1 MAQQR
6 IAEKTRNTAE
16 TRIRLNLN
24 IDGSGKASID
34 TGIPFF
40 DHMLTLFARHGLFD
54 LELKAEGDLSVDYHH
69 TVEDVGLVLGQVV
82 KAALGEKRGIARYG
96 FFILPMDETLARVAL
111 DLSNR
116 PAFVYKVSVP
126 EAMVRDFNIMLVREF
141 FQAFANEAGCNL
153 HIALEYGEEPHHV
166 AEAIFK
172 CFAKALD
179 RATQLDPRL
188 GDAVPTT
195 KGTLSS

>member
-1 MAQQR
+1 MAEQR
-6 IAEKTRNTAE
+6 IAQKTRNTAE
-16 TRIRLNLN
+16 TRISLNLN
-24 IDGSGKASID
+24 IDGSGKSDID

-179 RATQLDPRL
+179 RATQIDPRM
-188 GDAVPTT
+188 GDALPTT
-195 KGTLSS
+195 KGTLSN

>member
-1 MAQQR
+1 MVKQR
-6 IAEKTRNTAE
+6 IAEKVRNTAE
-16 TRIRLNLN
+16 TRISLSLNL
-24 IDGSGKASID
+24 DGTGVSSIE

-54 LELKAEGDLSVDYHH
+54 LELKAEGDISVDYHH

-96 FFILPMDETLARVAL
+96 FFILPMDETLVRVAM

-116 PAFVYKVSVP
+116 PALVYQAAVCES
-126 EAMVRDFNIMLVREF
+126 MVRDFNIMLVREF

-179 RATQLDPRL
+179 CATRLEPRL

-195 KGTLSS
+195 KGTLSN